1 MAAQQTFKDTD
12 IQRILGWVLRLGVSL
27 SMLIVGIGGV
37 VYLYRHGSEM
47 VSYQKFT
54 GVPEFVH
61 SPLGIWQGILTG
73 RGRAIIQAGIILL
86 IATPVIRVVFSAI
99 GFVLEK
105 DWLYTGISLLVLLV
119 IIISALTGHG
129 G

>member
-1 MAAQQTFKDTD
+1 MAERRTFKDTD
-12 IQRILGWVLRLGVSL
+12 MQQVLGWVLRIGVSL
-27 SMLIVGIGGV
+27 SMLVVCMGGV
-37 VYLYRHGSEM
+37 LYLYRHGHAT

-54 GVPEFVH
+54 GIPHFVH
-61 SPLGIWQGILTG
+61 SASGIWNGIFAG

-86 IATPVIRVVFSAI
+86 IATPVIRVVFSAV
-99 GFVLEK
+99 GFVIEK